1 MATSPVSP
9 PTVVPPPMAMHPT
22 AADAVAPPRGHPCT
36 ACGSPV
42 EPGDKFCH
50 ACGTVQPDAAQAGG
64 TTPSPTAATRS
75 TGGATGTPPPPADNQ
90 KHFRCQQCG
99 AEVAVDPDQR
109 SFTCPF
115 CDSTYVIELP
125 AGDGGRAQP
134 EFVIGFAI
142 TPDQAAE
149 KFRAWLSEGGWFRP
163 GDLAAAKADGKLR
176 GVYLP
181 FWSFSTLA
189 QSTWSAQIGEYWY
202 RTETY
207 TTTENGK
214 TVTHTREV
222 QETEWWNLAGK
233 HHNYYSGYLV
243 SGSKGLK
250 QADADRIKPYHLA
263 ALKRYEPYFLAGWF
277 SEDYSIA
284 NQEAQQICQQEF
296 CRWEQSAVGAFLPG
310 DTHRSVA
317 VQTEFSETNAD
328 LILLPLYLLSYRYGD
343 KLYRFMVNGQTGNV
357 IGEKPLSTMRI
368 ALTIAGGVLLLLILW
383 LLLVAMRR

>member
-1 MATSPVSP
+1 MT
-9 PTVVPPPMAMHPT
+9 MHPT
-22 AADAVAPPRGHPCT
+22 ADDTVAPPRGHPCS

-42 EPGDKFCH
+42 DPGDKFCH
-50 ACGTVQPDAAQAGG
+50 ACGTVQPAVSPAGLPRGPVAAGG
-64 TTPSPTAATRS
+64 NTGAAT
-75 TGGATGTPPPPADNQ
+75 ATPAPPDTQ

-99 AEVAVDPDQR
+99 AEVGVDPGQM
-109 SFTCPF
+109 SFSCPF

-125 AGDGGRAQP
+125 AGDGSRAQP

-142 TPDQAAE
+142 TPEQAAD
-149 KFRAWLSEGGWFRP
+149 KFRAWLNEGGWFRP
-163 GDLAAAKADGKLR
+163 GDLSTAKAEGKLR

-189 QSTWSAQIGEYWY
+189 ESNWTAGIGEHWY

-214 TVTHTREV
+214 TVTRTREV

-250 QADADRIKPYHLA
+250 QSDGDRIKPYHLA

-277 SEDYSIA
+277 SEDYSVA
-284 NQEAQQICQQEF
+284 SDEAQKICQAEF
-296 CRWEQSAVGAFLPG
+296 FRWEQAAVEAFLPG
-310 DTHRSVA
+310 DTHRSVE

-343 KLYRFMVNGQTGNV
+343 KLYRFMINGQTGNV
-357 IGEKPLSTMRI
+357 IGEKPYSSVRI
-368 ALTIAGGVLLLLILW
+368 GLAVAGGVLVLFLLW
-383 LLLVAMRR
+383 LLFYMMQR